1 MFVLPPSHH
10 SLITYHNSR
19 FPNPP
24 APRQFPSPRARHLL
38 ASPRCEIPFTDSHE
52 STTGG
57 SLPLSMSNGPAV
69 AALLFAPRP
78 LLHLTSGGP
87 RGASG
92 LYRFYLPLIADLLG
106 RLLVRRKHA
115 DRSGHRWRIDSG
127 GRVLRR
133 SKQPIRIG
141 ASKARSVWLHLYR
154 WRGLVGVVFAI
165 ASAFIGYPVSDAGER
180 YRVLGVPFLA
190 AAFDSASRDYVGP
203 LTLLSFLA
211 NALVWF
217 FLPQIVLFCW
227 RIFTGEKPQ
236 TPNQA
241 LQPTAGRSEV

>member
-1 MFVLPPSHH
+1 MPIVLAIVGA
-10 SLITYHNSR
+10 LIVVGEC
-19 FPNPP
+19 F
-24 APRQFPSPRARHLL
+24 AARSNRS
-38 ASPRCEIPFTDSHE
+38 ASEQ
-52 STTGG
+52 
-57 SLPLSMSNGPAV
+57 A
-69 AALLFAPRP
+69 
-78 LLHLTSGGP
+78 
-87 RGASG
+87 
-92 LYRFYLPLIADLLG
+92 
-106 RLLVRRKHA
+106 
-115 DRSGHRWRIDSG
+115 
-127 GRVLRR
+127 
-133 SKQPIRIG
+133 
-141 ASKARSVWLHLYR
+141 KARSVWLHLYR

-190 AAFDSASRDYVGP
+190 AAFDSAGRDYVGP